1 MVSRQLFT
9 AMDLFDVKDRLEKAK
24 HAPLAE
30 LMRPETLD
38 ELVGQE
44 ELVAPGAPL
53 RTLLE
58 LDAVPSMILWGPPG
72 VGKTTLARLVART
85 TKSRF
90 VPLSATTSGIADLKK
105 AVEEARERRALH
117 GERTIVFIDEIHRW
131 NKAQQDAFLPHV
143 EDGTVTLIGAT
154 TENPS
159 FEVNSALLS
168 RAKVFILR
176 PLGVEA
182 LSAIVERALKRVKE
196 RGRYPYK
203 LKVSKDAVR
212 YLAMAVD
219 GDARAALNGLE
230 MALRCAKP
238 DDAGVVYLKK
248 EGLSKIL
255 QKSHLLYDRQ
265 GEEHYNIISALH
277 KSMRGS
283 DADAA
288 LYWLGRMLE
297 AGEDPLYVARR
308 VVRFASEDIGLA
320 DPQAL
325 VQAAAAYQACQ
336 ALGMPECDV
345 HLAQAVAYC
354 ARAPKSNAL
363 YAAVGKVRQDIRD
376 LPNEGVPLH
385 LRNAPTKLMK
395 GLGYGKDYKYNPS
408 FKEPVDQDYLPT
420 SLKGRKYLE
429 DEEA

>member
-1 MVSRQLFT
+1 
-9 AMDLFDVKDRLEKAK
+9 MDLFDVKDRMEKK
-24 HAPLAE
+24 KQAPLAE

-38 ELVGQE
+38 ELLGQE
-44 ELVAPGAPL
+44 ALVGPGSPL

-72 VGKTTLARLVART
+72 VGKTTLARIVARL
-85 TKSRF
+85 TKAAF
-90 VPLSATTSGIADLKK
+90 VQLSATTSGIADLKK
-105 AVEEARERRALH
+105 AIEEAKERRALH
-117 GERTIVFIDEIHRW
+117 GSRTIVFVDEIHRW

-159 FEVNSALLS
+159 FEVNGALLS
-168 RAKVFILR
+168 RSRVFVLQ
-176 PLGVEA
+176 A
-182 LSAIVERALKRVKE
+182 LSAEALEAVLKRALALVKE
-196 RGRYPYK
+196 RGIYPYK
-203 LKVSKDAVR
+203 VKVEQGALA
-212 YLAMAVD
+212 YLAAVAN

-230 MALRCAKP
+230 LGLRSVRP
-238 DDAGVVYLKK
+238 DGKDVVHLKK
-248 EGLSKIL
+248 EALAKTL
-255 QKSHLLYDRQ
+255 QKNHLLYDRQ
-265 GEEHYNIISALH
+265 GEEHYNVISALH

-325 VQAAAAYQACQ
+325 VQCVAAYQACHQ
-336 ALGMPECDV
+336 LGMPECDV
-345 HLAQAVAYC
+345 ILAQAVAYC

-363 YAAVGKVRQDIRD
+363 YAAIGEVRRDIREK
-376 LPNEGVPLH
+376 PNEGVPFH

-395 GLGYGKDYKYNPS
+395 QVGYGKGYKYNPD

-420 SLKGRKYLE
+420 SLKGRTYL
-429 DEEA
+429 DV